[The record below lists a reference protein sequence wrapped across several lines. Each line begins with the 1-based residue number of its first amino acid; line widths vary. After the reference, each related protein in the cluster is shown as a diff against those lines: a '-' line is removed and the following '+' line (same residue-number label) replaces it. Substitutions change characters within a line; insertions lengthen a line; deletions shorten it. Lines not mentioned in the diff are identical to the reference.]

1 MLSTGY
7 TVHYFSTAL
16 IFDLKLPTSK
26 TNAIRQA
33 ITCRKRWLWNSW
45 NSDGNTYWKSSW
57 LRADIL
63 FKYMQANVIESVDSG
78 LGTLAM
84 LAFHH
89 KVAKS
94 TECCNIKV
102 LQNPLLLTT
111 FNNFQIDKYQ
121 LFWQSFVTT
130 LASVLSKKSLT

>member
-1 MLSTGY
+1 MPETSQTLDTTTFRETNINFLEKCKVCNLFGQS
-7 TVHYFSTAL
+7 FKQNLAL
-16 IFDLKLPTSK
+16 LK
-26 TNAIRQA
+26 
-33 ITCRKRWLWNSW
+33 
-45 NSDGNTYWKSSW
+45 
-57 LRADIL
+57 
-63 FKYMQANVIESVDSG
+63 VESG

-111 FNNFQIDKYQ
+111 FNNF
-121 LFWQSFVTT
+121 
-130 LASVLSKKSLT
+130 